1 MDQDMVVRRA
11 GRQDVAGIAALLKE
25 AVPRQGPAAE
35 NDVLEW
41 LFSKGLVVATEADV
55 LLGVA
60 AWQAENLV
68 AVTDVLAL
76 APHSVAPAGAALL
89 DFIEAGAGSLMCEV
103 NIVLLP
109 AEGGSQVRALLQQQG
124 YERQEFESLHR
135 IWREVL
141 GEFEVKDREFLVKGL
156 RERMIMVP
164 L

>member
-25 AVPRQGPAAE
+25 AVPPQGPAAE

-124 YERQEFESLHR
+124 YERR
-135 IWREVL
+135 I
-141 GEFEVKDREFLVKGL
+141 VKCQSRNG
-156 RERMIMVP
+156 
-164 L
+164 

>member
-1 MDQDMVVRRA
+1 MGQEIGVRRA
-11 GRQDVAGIAALLKE
+11 GRQDVGAIAALLKS
-25 AVPRQGPAAE
+25 AVPPQGQTAE
-35 NDVLEW
+35 ADVLEW
-41 LFSKGLVVATEADV
+41 LFSKGLVVAAQAGD
-55 LLGVA
+55 LAGVA

-76 APHSVAPAGAALL
+76 APHSLTPVGAALL
-89 DFIEAGAGSLMCEV
+89 DFVEAGAGSLMCEV

-109 AEGGSQVRALLQQQG
+109 SEAGPPVRDLLQQQG

-141 GEFEVKDREFLVKGL
+141 GDFEIEDQELLVKRL
-156 RERMIMVP
+156 RERMIMAP